1 MLDRMSP
8 KDPNEIDQLVGSRVQ
23 QRRMLIDLSQE
34 HLAKALGITV
44 PQLQK
49 YEKGVNRISA
59 SRLHKLAGVLDVP
72 IGYFFEAHTGAGPS
86 KTGPGEAEEPVEPDP
101 SVFAD
106 RETIALA
113 MAFSRITRPEARHA
127 LLALARAAARLDR
140 AAPDASAGEASA

>member
-1 MLDRMSP
+1 MNP
-8 KDPNEIDQLVGSRVQ
+8 KDPNEIDQLVGSRVR
-23 QRRMLIDLSQE
+23 QRRMLIGLSQE

-49 YEKGVNRISA
+49 YEKGVNRIGA

-140 AAPDASAGEASA
+140 AAPDASAGEAST

>member
-8 KDPNEIDQLVGSRVQ
+8 KDPNEIDQLVGSRVR
-23 QRRMLIDLSQE
+23 QRRMLIGLSQE

-49 YEKGVNRISA
+49 YEKGVNRISV
-59 SRLHKLAGVLDVP
+59 AGVLDVP
-72 IGYFFEAHTGAGPS
+72 IGYFFEGHTGAGPS
-86 KTGPGEAEEPVEPDP
+86 KTGPGEAEEHVEPDP

-106 RETIALA
+106 REAIALA

-127 LLALARAAARLDR
+127 LLALARCRSSGQSAARCFR
-140 AAPDASAGEASA
+140 WRG